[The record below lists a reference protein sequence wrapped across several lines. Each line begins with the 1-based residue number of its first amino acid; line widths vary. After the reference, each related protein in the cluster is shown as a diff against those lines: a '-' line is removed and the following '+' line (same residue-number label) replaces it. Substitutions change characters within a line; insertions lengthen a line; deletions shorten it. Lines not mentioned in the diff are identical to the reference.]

1 MASATLDSAAVFR
14 ERCTKFGLAPE
25 LLRKMIA
32 AGYDTFGKVA
42 FAAGANPMTLTDTA
56 VDDWLRTIEDPLP
69 SPFQVSVV
77 RRLVYESQNVSIAD
91 LKARVEPSSEVQTR
105 KLPVAERLVRQEE
118 QAKRLSG
125 LQFTPHSMPGHAC
138 VDEVVN
144 MIESNTLKYIPLNRW
159 VSRSQELA
167 LRKSDPAV
175 SLDSEGKLKVGGK
188 NPELTCDTSGLYA
201 LRQAFHRRALAFD
214 LGHLATFGCMDAWT
228 NDIFER
234 TQRTPPKG
242 YAPVNIGQLLAAD
255 KELFVQA
262 AHRLEGQLQGA
273 ASGSRPLD
281 LVMKELC
288 VSPEVVQ
295 HLLPLVATPEKT
307 EGLPPGKR
315 PHTPGAPSLQEGAAL
330 REGKGG
336 GKSKKGKK
344 DKLQIVIPPGC
355 ASRDSQNRPNCFQF
369 NLGKCALKVSKG
381 RCAKGYHQCWRVG
394 CNQPHPFTECT
405 TGHQ

>member
-25 LLRKMIA
+25 LLRKMVA

-69 SPFQVSVV
+69 SPFQISVV
-77 RRLVYESQNVSIAD
+77 RRLVYESQNVSVAD
-91 LKARVEPSSEVQTR
+91 LKARVEPSSEVQAR

-234 TQRTPPKG
+234 TQKNSAERVCPSQHRT
-242 YAPVNIGQLLAAD
+242 AAGRRQRA
-255 KELFVQA
+255 VCA
-262 AHRLEGQLQGA
+262 GR
-273 ASGSRPLD
+273 
-281 LVMKELC
+281 
-288 VSPEVVQ
+288 SP
-295 HLLPLVATPEKT
+295 
-307 EGLPPGKR
+307 
-315 PHTPGAPSLQEGAAL
+315 S
-330 REGKGG
+330 
-336 GKSKKGKK
+336 
-344 DKLQIVIPPGC
+344 
-355 ASRDSQNRPNCFQF
+355 
-369 NLGKCALKVSKG
+369 
-381 RCAKGYHQCWRVG
+381 
-394 CNQPHPFTECT
+394 
-405 TGHQ
+405 